1 MSWPKPSHDSFT
13 SPWIVLLFLTCVEA
27 GSRLGH
33 LISKQAV
40 IEEPSPIIPLTAL
53 VIDADGR
60 LTYMGEDGCRRQIIG
75 DPALLARLQQLQEQD
90 SNACEDDIQ
99 S

>member
-1 MSWPKPSHDSFT
+1 MDCA
-13 SPWIVLLFLTCVEA
+13 VVLTCVEA
-27 GSRLGH
+27 ESRLRNT
-33 LISKQAV
+33 ISKQAV
-40 IEEPSPIIPLTAL
+40 IEESSPVIPMTAL

-60 LTYMGEDGCRRQIIG
+60 MTYMGEDGCRRQIIG
-75 DPALLARLQQLQEQD
+75 DPALLARLQHLQEQD